1 MKHSQIQ
8 KDKFD
13 KEIKSIVDTMAK
25 TVIEPFLEERFV
37 AFLDSEVKRISCGI
51 TTVLLQELETLND
64 TMKKIEIK
72 ENHMRGKKIYDFS
85 KQMENIKSSVSGVF
99 DALKERE
106 LSKIAS
112 N

>member
-1 MKHSQIQ
+1 
-8 KDKFD
+8 
-13 KEIKSIVDTMAK
+13 
-25 TVIEPFLEERFV
+25 
-37 AFLDSEVKRISCGI
+37 
-51 TTVLLQELETLND
+51 
-64 TMKKIEIK
+64 MKKIEIK